1 MGLFDL
7 SDYTSHG
14 GLIERSSISEV
25 APHLKEILLKETL
38 AHFCGSGELPK
49 LDEFVFLSD
58 ISEIG
63 DDLPEWGNCCC
74 SQRILKGKYIQHKKS
89 SVTFKI
95 GSNCFE
101 KLYGKLEVDEINFF
115 KPLCKN
121 CKKTKVLSR
130 KSKAGKA
137 GFCEDKCMNYYNKKA
152 CCVECGEKFWKLMS
166 HHYRCRKCFIN
177 SFHHD
182 RSNK

>member
-101 KLYGKLEVDEINFF
+101 KL
-115 KPLCKN
+115 
-121 CKKTKVLSR
+121 
-130 KSKAGKA
+130 
-137 GFCEDKCMNYYNKKA
+137 